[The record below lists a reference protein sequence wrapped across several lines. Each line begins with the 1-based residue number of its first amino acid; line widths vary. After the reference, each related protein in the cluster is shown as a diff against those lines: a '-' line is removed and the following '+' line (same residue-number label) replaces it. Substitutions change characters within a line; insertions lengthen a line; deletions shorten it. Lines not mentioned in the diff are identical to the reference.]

1 MRFTPK
7 TEQEIQTMALVEPG
21 EYSFQVIEAL
31 DQVAKSGN
39 EMIKLKM
46 KIWDNMGRERLI
58 FDYVLEAMAFKL
70 RHFCDATGLTE
81 KYESGELRASD
92 CPGRAGK
99 LELGL
104 EESKPNPNGGM
115 YAPKNMVKDYI
126 KSEGTTAKL
135 TEAIKDEFD
144 NNADIP
150 F

>member
-7 TEQEIQTMALVEPG
+7 TEQELQAMSLVEPG
-21 EYSFQVIEAL
+21 QYSFQVVEAQ

-39 EMIKLKM
+39 EMIKLKL
-46 KIWDNMGRERLI
+46 KIWDNAGRERLI

-92 CPGRAGK
+92 CPGKAGK
-99 LELGL
+99 LELAL
-104 EESKPNPNGGM
+104 EQGKQKPEGG
-115 YAPKNMVKDYI
+115 YYPDKNTVKDYI
-126 KSEGTTAKL
+126 KPEGAVSKPA
-135 TEAIKDEFD
+135 EAPKDEFD
-144 NNADIP
+144 SQDIP

>member
-7 TEQEIQTMALVEPG
+7 TEQELQEMALVEPG
-21 EYSFQVIEAL
+21 EYSFQVIEAT

-70 RHFCDATGLTE
+70 RHFADATGLLD
-81 KYESGELRASD
+81 KYEAGELRASD

-99 LELGL
+99 LELGM
-104 EESKPNPNGGM
+104 EEGKPNPNGGM
-115 YAPKNMVKDYI
+115 YAPKNTVKDYI
-126 KSEGTTAKL
+126 KSEGAVAKP
-135 TEAIKDEFD
+135 ADAPKDSFQD
-144 NNADIP
+144 DIDVP